1 MSDIGGSLGLWVGM
15 SVISLGE
22 ILELGILILRFIKK
36 RSVRLITTEVKR
48 AAAEDK
54 LNDGLNQIIKGFND
68 MNDEKQEG
76 RTEFNDGLNKIINSL
91 NILTAEQQSRDN
103 DQNGNNSDSM
113 GRNVQPEQYNV
124 FADHMI

>member
-1 MSDIGGSLGLWVGM
+1 M

-36 RSVRLITTEVKR
+36 RSVRLLTTEVKR

-103 DQNGNNSDSM
+103 DQNSNYSDSM